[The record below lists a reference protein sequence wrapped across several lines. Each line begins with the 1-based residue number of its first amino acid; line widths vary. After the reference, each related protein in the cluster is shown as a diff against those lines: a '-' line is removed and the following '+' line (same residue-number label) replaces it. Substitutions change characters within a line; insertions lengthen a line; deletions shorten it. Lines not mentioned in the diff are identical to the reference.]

1 MREKKFLFAVYTNF
15 CIIMSDRLISKWAF
29 FSLRICLCC
38 VCVVAHSSL
47 VKTSAMNT
55 QMHAWTS
62 RCAFVNIS
70 FFFAPEN
77 TTKHACTLVRQVNSR
92 KRETEPSRLITQLQ
106 LFMTK
111 LSWVCCANFVSRKAG
126 DFAPSKKKHNETWWE
141 SLAGYLFA
149 VSSRDL
155 HGSQ

>member
-29 FSLRICLCC
+29 YSLRICLCC

-47 VKTSAMNT
+47 VKTSALNT
-55 QMHAWTS
+55 QMHAWTLS
-62 RCAFVNIS
+62 VYIV
-70 FFFAPEN
+70 FFLHLKIQRN
-77 TTKHACTLVRQVNSR
+77 MHAHSWDKWTVEKGKRNLHDLSLNFSCLWRSCHECVAQILSLEKLETLHRR
-92 KRETEPSRLITQLQ
+92 
-106 LFMTK
+106 
-111 LSWVCCANFVSRKAG
+111 
-126 DFAPSKKKHNETWWE
+126 KKKHNETWWE